1 MRAGRTELICTVG
14 DTAVER
20 KMFPPDGLC
29 HYLYYTHVFVA
40 TIVDD
45 RPVTSHYV
53 RATRITASFDAF
65 KDALKRYKKT
75 EGGLSFDIKKANEDH
90 NIVKSGREREPCVKK
105 VAADTV
111 VIVNQAFKEL
121 QGKDKRKRTVVAISA
136 ILYDDDGKWNAL
148 KDAIKT
154 ATQEKSNIDT
164 VIIISSFNSWL
175 ADMKDCKSVPPNIID
190 GVSGFPYLAQNMEV
204 VNKANEAVYGK
215 QDVVVG
221 LSLEMG
227 AMMYTYHSAQN
238 DPLRSYA
245 FKECK
250 TATLM
255 PLDMACSS
263 KEREKVMDVN
273 VAFGEGTKEV
283 VLFFDDSATLKEKI
297 EYVKET
303 QLRRNFAWL
312 YFDVHMTDFRN
323 QCGFKNPFQLIQTLR
338 SEFEIKDKPEPT

>member
-1 MRAGRTELICTVG
+1 
-14 DTAVER
+14 
-20 KMFPPDGLC
+20 MFPPDGLC

-45 RPVTSHYV
+45 RALTSHYV
-53 RATRITASFDAF
+53 RATRITASFNAF

-75 EGGLSFDIKKANEDH
+75 EGGLSFDIKAVNGSDFRDAREDLMGLQKNRIWH
-90 NIVKSGREREPCVKK
+90 YGTLNVIHYPDMLDGLLTR
-105 VAADTV
+105 TV
-111 VIVNQAFKEL
+111 GLTQAFKEI

-148 KDAIKT
+148 KDAIKM
-154 ATQEKSNIDT
+154 ATQEKSDIDT

-204 VNKANEAVYGK
+204 VNKENEAVYGK